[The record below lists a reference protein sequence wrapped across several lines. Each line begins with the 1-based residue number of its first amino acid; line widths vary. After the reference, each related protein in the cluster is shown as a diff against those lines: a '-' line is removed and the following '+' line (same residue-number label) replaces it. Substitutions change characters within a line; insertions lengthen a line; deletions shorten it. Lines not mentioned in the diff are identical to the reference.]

1 MINAK
6 AQVAPK
12 QIKNV
17 TYLGV
22 AINVSLAVFKILV
35 GVTAGSMSLFADGI
49 HSISDMVTDVVVLV
63 GVRLGS
69 KGADHEHPYG
79 HGRAETFAATVVAV
93 LLVFVGAGMAYRA
106 SMEIARSQAV
116 TEDVRELPLVV
127 FWVAIGSVVAKEALY
142 RITRKVA
149 KKTGSSALYANA
161 WHHRSDALS
170 SVAVVIG
177 FVAMKFGYQQG
188 DQVAT
193 IAVGLMIILV
203 AVKIIGGCF
212 HEFAERA
219 VDSDT
224 MAQIEQTIASEHRIR
239 DWHKLRTRSA
249 GREIFMDLHIL
260 VDPQLSIT
268 EAHEIA
274 DSLEQSM
281 HAKIARPLNIMVHVE
296 PDIPGKRKA

>member
-1 MINAK
+1 MLNTK
-6 AQVAPK
+6 ATVAPK

-22 AINVSLAVFKILV
+22 LINIVLAVFKLLV
-35 GVTAGSMSLFADGI
+35 GTLAGSMSLFADGI
-49 HSISDMVTDVVVLV
+49 HSISDMVTDIVVLV
-63 GVRLGS
+63 GIRLS
-69 KGADHEHPYG
+69 AKGPDHEHPYG
-79 HGRAETFAATVVAV
+79 HGRAETFSAAVIAI
-93 LLVFVGAGMAYRA
+93 LLVFVGGAMAYRA
-106 SMEIARSQAV
+106 SIEIARSQV
-116 TEDVRELPLVV
+116 TPENVENTSFLVL
-127 FWVAIGSVVAKEALY
+127 WIAISSVIAKEVLY
-142 RITRKVA
+142 RITRTVA
-149 KKTGSSALYANA
+149 RRTGSSALYANA

-188 DQVAT
+188 DHIAT

-260 VDPQLSIT
+260 VDPQLNIT
-268 EAHEIA
+268 DAHEIA
-274 DSLEQSM
+274 DSLEQAM
-281 HAKIARPLNIMVHVE
+281 HAKMPRPVNIMVHIE
-296 PDIPGKRKA
+296 PDIPNKRKP

>member
-1 MINAK
+1 MINTK
-6 AQVAPK
+6 AVIAPK

-22 AINVSLAVFKILV
+22 LTNIVLAVFKLFVGTLV
-35 GVTAGSMSLFADGI
+35 GSMSLFADGI
-49 HSISDMVTDVVVLV
+49 HSISDMVTDVVVLL
-63 GVRLGS
+63 GIRLS
-69 KGADHEHPYG
+69 VKGADHEHPYG
-79 HGRAETFAATVVAV
+79 HGRAETFSATVVAA
-93 LLVFVGAGMAYRA
+93 LLIFVGGAMAYRA
-106 SMEIARSQAV
+106 SIEIAGSQAAS
-116 TEDVRELPLVV
+116 EDIETLSPLV
-127 FWVAIGSVVAKEALY
+127 FWIAMSSVIAKEALY
-142 RITRKVA
+142 RITRTVA
-149 KKTGSSALYANA
+149 KRTGSSALYANA

-188 DQVAT
+188 DHIAT

-203 AVKIIGGCF
+203 GVKIIGGCF
-212 HEFAERA
+212 HEFAQRA

-224 MAQIEQTIASEHRIR
+224 MAQIELTIASEHRIR

-260 VDPQLSIT
+260 VDPQLNIT
-268 EAHEIA
+268 DAHEIA

-281 HAKIARPLNIMVHVE
+281 HAKIPRPVNIMVHVE
-296 PDIPGKRKA
+296 PDVPGKRK